1 MWKKEGSGW
10 DAPCIVAS
18 WKEHGFSLDELNEV
32 VNFYFE
38 INKPSVKCKTCGGNG
53 HHPDAQWI
61 TESWYSHSSPFTNQ
75 TAEEVDIKRFL
86 ERFGCEN
93 RPPLLGRGKMPPD
106 ELIEKYG
113 LPVLRALR
121 HDDGE
126 RRRVE
131 HQHHAGRGRRA
142 VGRRPPALR
151 VQDASP
157 TAEQVNKWYRDT
169 RLGGRASGT
178 TGSTPASATK
188 QRCERL
194 GVPMTC
200 RPAKATATC
209 SRGRPT

>member
-38 INKPSVKCKTCGGNG
+38 INKPSVKCKKCGGNG

-61 TESWYSHSSPFTNQ
+61 TKSWYSHSSPFTNQ
-75 TAEEVDIKRFL
+75 TAEEVNVKRFL

-113 LPVLRALR
+113 LPSSSTAS
-121 HDDGE
+121 
-126 RRRVE
+126 RRWR
-131 HQHHAGRGRRA
+131 
-142 VGRRPPALR
+142 
-151 VQDASP
+151 
-157 TAEQVNKWYRDT
+157 TA
-169 RLGGRASGT
+169 ASGAPT
-178 TGSTPASATK
+178 SPRTRPTRCGTPAA
-188 QRCERL
+188 
-194 GVPMTC
+194 
-200 RPAKATATC
+200 
-209 SRGRPT
+209 